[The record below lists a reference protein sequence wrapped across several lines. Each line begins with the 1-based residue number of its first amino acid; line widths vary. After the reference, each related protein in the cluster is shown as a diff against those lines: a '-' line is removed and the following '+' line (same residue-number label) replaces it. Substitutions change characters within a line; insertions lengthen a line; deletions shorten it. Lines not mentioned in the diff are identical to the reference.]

1 MCLEYIDFQPA
12 TTTLF
17 SVNKKDSFSQRIIY
31 MSIELYFSDINII
44 YNNNN
49 IILSATRIM
58 AEGEGEKLWDF
69 LF

>member
-1 MCLEYIDFQPA
+1 
-12 TTTLF
+12 
-17 SVNKKDSFSQRIIY
+17 

-44 YNNNN
+44 YKDNN